1 MIRTVHCDT
10 LAAVP
15 LLALKPGFADVVWAV
30 IDGKTHRLLFMDSDK
45 FCHRT
50 SFFSQ
55 LGAWR
60 IEACFKG
67 YEECKRE
74 GHQRSLHKA
83 VTYHIGVPLP
93 RLPFPADVNCYHI
106 SKHLLSRPGLAHDPA
121 GQKVCAA
128 LGITPSPAIRIGS
141 VPCMPLPDRYVVS
154 EA

>member
-1 MIRTVHCDT
+1 MHCDT

-60 IEACFKG
+60 IEAVLRG
-67 YEECKRE
+67 MRNVSV
-74 GHQRSLHKA
+74 R
-83 VTYHIGVPLP
+83 VTKEAST
-93 RLPFPADVNCYHI
+93 RQ
-106 SKHLLSRPGLAHDPA
+106 LL
-121 GQKVCAA
+121 
-128 LGITPSPAIRIGS
+128 TT
-141 VPCMPLPDRYVVS
+141 
-154 EA
+154 